1 MYECFHCLTRGLIWD
16 ADFTFEDYGL
26 AYHRRRYYRVERK
39 IWRRI
44 MDAVKYLKTLKR
56 MKEDNSIEMEE
67 WLDFIV
73 SDPEN
78 KVEKVEKWGTSHRE
92 LKDLEKEIDRLYSAI
107 TATLKSHYALY
118 RELEDRVDT
127 LEQEVWTDD

>member
-1 MYECFHCLTRGLIWD
+1 
-16 ADFTFEDYGL
+16 
-26 AYHRRRYYRVERK
+26 
-39 IWRRI
+39 

-56 MKEDNSIEMEE
+56 MKEDDSIEMEE

-73 SDPEN
+73 STPEG
-78 KVEKVEKWGTSHRE
+78 KVEKVEKWGNAHRE
-92 LKDLEKEIDRLYSAI
+92 LKDLEKEIDRLYAALMANI
-107 TATLKSHYALY
+107 DTQFELY